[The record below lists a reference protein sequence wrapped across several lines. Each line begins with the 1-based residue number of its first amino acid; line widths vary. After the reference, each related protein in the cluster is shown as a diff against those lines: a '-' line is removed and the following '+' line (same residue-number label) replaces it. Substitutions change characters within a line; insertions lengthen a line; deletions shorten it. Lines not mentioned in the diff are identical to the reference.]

1 MLVTGVGPYR
11 WNSRERTLRVLGTDG
26 RVSWRSG
33 VAGFR
38 STPRLTMLAVPTAA
52 TASAAAAPS
61 WRRAK
66 RAVRRDETRTGT
78 RTLREGASG
87 GVARMCL
94 RERVDLGA
102 VQPAVAALPEM
113 GFEEL
118 ALELGQL
125 VIDLER
131 DARARPFAGQLRSS
145 ARLHVQLR
153 RGGTREVRA
162 PAGCKRNAPSAQ
174 RSPQDYR
181 RRQSRP
187 RPARAA

>member
-1 MLVTGVGPYR
+1 MELTRENLAGTRHRRQGLLEVRRCRFSIYSQTHHARRPDRSDGKRSRRPELEARQARGPAR
-11 WNSRERTLRVLGTDG
+11 RDADWDANPAGGSFLWGGANVLG
-26 RVSWRSG
+26 
-33 VAGFR
+33 
-38 STPRLTMLAVPTAA
+38 
-52 TASAAAAPS
+52 
-61 WRRAK
+61 
-66 RAVRRDETRTGT
+66 
-78 RTLREGASG
+78 
-87 GVARMCL
+87 
-94 RERVDLGA
+94 ERVDLGA

>member
-1 MLVTGVGPYR
+1 MELA
-11 WNSRERTLRVLGTDG
+11 RERTLRVLGTDG
-26 RVSWRSG
+26 RVSSRSG

-52 TASAAAAPS
+52 TASAAAAPELEA
-61 WRRAK
+61 RQARGPA
-66 RAVRRDETRTGT
+66 RRDVDWDANPAGGNFRWGGT
-78 RTLREGASG
+78 N
-87 GVARMCL
+87 VL

-113 GFEEL
+113 GFEEP

-125 VIDLER
+125 VVDLER
-131 DARARPFAGQLRSS
+131 DARTRPLTGQLRSS

-162 PAGCKRNAPSAQ
+162 PAGCKRDAPSQ
-174 RSPQDYR
+174 GSPQDYR
-181 RRQSRP
+181 RRQIRP